1 MSRKSPPKEHGLA
14 VAWYRKDGDIFMLV
28 GTESV
33 YSSHKAIPDIKDSK
47 EKVSAIVASLPAK
60 ARYVGR
66 NFDKASRMFKS
77 YTIQRVTADSKK
89 GFPKGGMTGQDK
101 GDVKNTAKREFQ
113 EEVGFELNKGKL
125 VAQGKHGGSHIFTYE
140 VTAEE
145 KDGIERAIKKMEEDR
160 KGELFDV
167 KFLKVT
173 DIEKELAHYNA
184 TSRTA
189 FNHVLSVVAAK
200 GEVAAEGAKYVP
212 LHKRGKSGG
221 ANTTRKQLRKRAK
234 HQTRNKVWR
243 S

>member
-1 MSRKSPPKEHGLA
+1 MSSKSPPKEHGLT

-66 NFDKASRMFKS
+66 NFDKATRMFKS

-113 EEVGFELNKGKL
+113 EEVGFELNKAKL

-140 VTAEE
+140 VTADE
-145 KDGIERAIKKMEEDR
+145 KDGIEKSIKKMEEDR

-167 KFLKVT
+167 KFVKSK
-173 DIEKELAHYNA
+173 DIEKELDQYNA
-184 TSRTA
+184 VSKKA
-189 FNHVLSVVAAK
+189 FEHVLSVLSLK
-200 GEVAAEGAKYVP
+200 
-212 LHKRGKSGG
+212 HGKSGG
-221 ANTTRKQLRKRAK
+221 ANKTRKQLRKRAK

>member
-1 MSRKSPPKEHGLA
+1 
-14 VAWYRKDGDIFMLV
+14 MLT
-28 GTESV
+28 GTESA
-33 YSSHKAIPDIKDSK
+33 YDSHKPIPDIKDSK
-47 EKVSAIVASLPAK
+47 EKVGAIVASLPAK

-66 NFDKASRMFKS
+66 NFDKATRMFKS

-113 EEVGFELNKGKL
+113 EEVGFELNKVKL
-125 VAQGKHGGSHIFTYE
+125 VSQGKHNGSNIFTYE

-145 KDGIERAIKKMEEDR
+145 KEAIEKSIKKMEEER

-167 KFLKVT
+167 NFLKTT

-184 TSRTA
+184 VSKKA
-189 FNHVLSVVAAK
+189 FEHVVSILIPVGAPKAA
-200 GEVAAEGAKYVP
+200 VYVP
-212 LHKRGKSGG
+212 PHKRGKSGG
-221 ANTTRKQLRKRAK
+221 ANKTRKQLRKRAK

>member
-1 MSRKSPPKEHGLA
+1 MSSKSPPKEHALV
-14 VAWYRKDGDIFMLV
+14 VAWYRKDGDIFMLT

-33 YSSHKAIPDIKDSK
+33 YSSHKAIPDIKDSN
-47 EKVSAIVASLPAK
+47 EKKAAIVASLPAK

-66 NFDKASRMFKS
+66 NFDKATRMFKS

-125 VAQGKHGGSHIFTYE
+125 VSQGKHGGSTIFTYE

-145 KDGIERAIKKMEEDR
+145 KEAIEKSIKKMEEDR

-167 KFLKVT
+167 KFLKTT
-173 DIEKELAHYNA
+173 DIEKELSHYNLV
-184 TSRTA
+184 SKKA
-189 FNHVLSVVAAK
+189 FEHVLSVVAAPK
-200 GEVAAEGAKYVP
+200 AAVYVP
-212 LHKRGKSGG
+212 PHKRGKSGG

>member
-1 MSRKSPPKEHGLA
+1 MSSKSPPKEHGLT

-33 YSSHKAIPDIKDSK
+33 YSSHKAIPYIKDSK

-66 NFDKASRMFKS
+66 NFDKATRMFKS

-113 EEVGFELNKGKL
+113 EEVGFELNKAKL

-140 VTAEE
+140 VTADE
-145 KDGIERAIKKMEEDR
+145 KDGIEKSIKKMEEDR

-167 KFLKVT
+167 KFVKSK
-173 DIEKELAHYNA
+173 DIEKELDQYNA
-184 TSRTA
+184 VSKKA
-189 FNHVLSVVAAK
+189 FEHVLSVLSLK
-200 GEVAAEGAKYVP
+200 
-212 LHKRGKSGG
+212 HGKSGG
-221 ANTTRKQLRKRAK
+221 ANKTRKQLRKRAK

>member
-1 MSRKSPPKEHGLA
+1 MIPIVAFILGSLGIATPPVLIITIGKLLLDKLHSN
-14 VAWYRKDGDIFMLV
+14 Y
-28 GTESV
+28 
-33 YSSHKAIPDIKDSK
+33 IKDSK

-66 NFDKASRMFKS
+66 NFDKATRMFKS

-113 EEVGFELNKGKL
+113 EEVGFELNKAKL

-140 VTAEE
+140 VTADE
-145 KDGIERAIKKMEEDR
+145 KDGIEKSIKKMEEDR

-167 KFLKVT
+167 KFVKSK
-173 DIEKELAHYNA
+173 DIEKELDQYNA
-184 TSRTA
+184 VSKKA
-189 FNHVLSVVAAK
+189 FEHVLSVLSLK
-200 GEVAAEGAKYVP
+200 
-212 LHKRGKSGG
+212 HGKSGG
-221 ANTTRKQLRKRAK
+221 ANKTRKQLRKRAK

>member
-1 MSRKSPPKEHGLA
+1 MSSKSPPKEHGLT

-47 EKVSAIVASLPAK
+47 EKLSAIVASLPAK

-66 NFDKASRMFKS
+66 NFDKATRMFKS

-113 EEVGFELNKGKL
+113 EEVGFELNKAKL

-140 VTAEE
+140 VTADE
-145 KDGIERAIKKMEEDR
+145 KDGIEKSIKKMEEDR

-167 KFLKVT
+167 KFVKSK
-173 DIEKELAHYNA
+173 DIEKELAQYNA
-184 TSRTA
+184 VSKKA
-189 FNHVLSVVAAK
+189 FEHVLSLVAAP
-200 GEVAAEGAKYVP
+200 GAKYVP
-212 LHKRGKSGG
+212 PHKRGG
-221 ANTTRKQLRKRAK
+221 ANKTRKQLRKRAK

>member
-1 MSRKSPPKEHGLA
+1 MHR
-14 VAWYRKDGDIFMLV
+14 
-28 GTESV
+28 
-33 YSSHKAIPDIKDSK
+33 IKDSK

-66 NFDKASRMFKS
+66 NFDKATRMIKS

-113 EEVGFELNKGKL
+113 EEVGFELNKAKL

-140 VTAEE
+140 VTADE
-145 KDGIERAIKKMEEDR
+145 KDGIEKSIKKMEEDR

-167 KFLKVT
+167 KFVKSK
-173 DIEKELAHYNA
+173 DIEKELDQYNA
-184 TSRTA
+184 VSKKA
-189 FNHVLSVVAAK
+189 FEHVLSVLSLK
-200 GEVAAEGAKYVP
+200 
-212 LHKRGKSGG
+212 HGKSGG
-221 ANTTRKQLRKRAK
+221 ANKTRKQLRKRAK